1 MIHRHAD
8 PYIRNETKLSENIR
22 KSYNTKKEI
31 SSKKIEK
38 ISFKNIVIKIEK
50 QKKLYFYIKAKKENK
65 LTTTTKVSL
74 FEETI

>member
-50 QKKLYFYIKAKKENK
+50 QKKTIFLHKSEKREQTNNNNK
-65 LTTTTKVSL
+65 SIP
-74 FEETI
+74 F